1 MRTRTSAKLPA
12 LAGVGGVGNTSH
24 RTALRPCVQHR
35 VPSYRQNL
43 SLCYPSRCRTMSI
56 SAASTATAPSA
67 QAAAR
72 SDLQQGSASME
83 VAIQELQQLCQD
95 ALKTLGYDDQQSL
108 TISEVSS
115 CACSGY
121 QAQDA
126 CLYLSLFLLCR
137 CCYML
142 NCATTATIW
151 SKSSLAVWTSCQM
164 KNHLRRIS
172 KPTSLLLWTAITQLA
187 LS

>member
-1 MRTRTSAKLPA
+1 MRTHTSAKLPA

-43 SLCYPSRCRTMSI
+43 SLSYPSRCRTMSV
-56 SAASTATAPSA
+56 SAASTAAAPSA

-72 SDLQQGSASME
+72 SDHQQGSASME

-137 CCYML
+137 CCCMR
-142 NCATTATIW
+142 NCATTATTW

-164 KNHLRRIS
+164 KKHLKRIC
-172 KPTSLLLWTAITQLA
+172 KLTSLLL
-187 LS
+187 